1 MSVKP
6 VYHKNLRIGKSIKTD
21 KLDKIIKKLEKR
33 PLLSGVFVIAV
44 SRNYSDQLEIYQA
57 KELAHRYYQNNPPF
71 IIGLAG
77 SKEEAFALVEEL
89 VQNCLKDRGDCA
101 LKEYLL

>member
-6 VYHKNLRIGKSIKTD
+6 IYHKNLRLGESIKAE
-21 KLDKIIKKLEKR
+21 KLDKIIKKLESK
-33 PLLSGVFVIAV
+33 PMFSGVFVIAV
-44 SRNYSDQLEIYQA
+44 SRNFSDQLEIYQA
-57 KELAHRYYQNNPPF
+57 RELAHKYYENNPPY

-77 SKEEAFALVEEL
+77 SKDEAIHMIENL
-89 VQNCLKDRGDCA
+89 VQCCMKERGDCA

>member
-6 VYHKNLRIGKSIKTD
+6 VYHKNLRLGDSIKTE
-21 KLDKIIKKLEKR
+21 KLDKIIKKLENK
-33 PLLSGVFVIAV
+33 PIFSGVFVIAV

-57 KELAHRYYQNNPPF
+57 KELSHRYYENNPPY

-77 SKEEAFALVEEL
+77 SKDEAISMVKELVECCVRE
-89 VQNCLKDRGDCA
+89 RGDCA